1 MLTPCPDPASPAQA
15 LDPWLAQLWPALL
28 AKRPLPPGASIDE
41 RPELPPPR
49 YAVEILD
56 GPVPPPAA
64 HAGPPPGAPPLGG
77 WSAAVPFL
85 ARMAANELLTSGA
98 APVHEPE
105 TETRTRTRSGS
116 RAPVRWLTARAARAG
131 ADREVRHFELEL
143 GDSGLSYAP
152 GDIVA
157 VQPRNR
163 RDEVAFPAL
172 PFPRAL
178 AGMTQHVILSGC
190 LKGKLQVVRS

>member
-1 MLTPCPDPASPAQA
+1 MLTPCPDPASSTQA

-41 RPELPPPR
+41 RPVLPPPR

-77 WSAAVPFL
+77 WSAAAPFL

-105 TETRTRTRSGS
+105 TTASPVSTEGGTRR
-116 RAPVRWLTARAARAG
+116 VRL
-131 ADREVRHFELEL
+131 VRKE
-143 GDSGLSYAP
+143 G
-152 GDIVA
+152 
-157 VQPRNR
+157 
-163 RDEVAFPAL
+163 RDV
-172 PFPRAL
+172 
-178 AGMTQHVILSGC
+178 S
-190 LKGKLQVVRS
+190 S